1 MAMIRN
7 TQPAMLAATAIVSLA
22 IGFGAATLLP
32 SRSGPI
38 EPIIDT
44 EAWQEAAPAVLD
56 AQPASLTA
64 RPVRVAACSQW
75 DVSDAAMEEV
85 LDEMIRRGWRPPTQ
99 GDAIAAM
106 DVAQTAGLSATDPS
120 APMPYRRTWTSQIAS
135 DEDAPVNE
143 DATAEAAPADQPTPP
158 AEAEKPAPPPA

>member
-1 MAMIRN
+1 MIRN

-106 DVAQTAGLSATDPS
+106 DVAQTVGLSATDPS
-120 APMPYRRTWTSQIAS
+120 APMPYRRTWTSQVAS
-135 DEDAPVNE
+135 DEDA
-143 DATAEAAPADQPTPP
+143 TAETAPADQPTPP

>member
-106 DVAQTAGLSATDPS
+106 DVAQTVGLSATDPS
-120 APMPYRRTWTSQIAS
+120 APMPYRRTWTSQVAS
-135 DEDAPVNE
+135 DEDA
-143 DATAEAAPADQPTPP
+143 TAETAPADQPTPP

>member
-106 DVAQTAGLSATDPS
+106 DVAQTVGLSATDPS
-120 APMPYRRTWTSQIAS
+120 APMPYRRTWTSQVAS
-135 DEDAPVNE
+135 DEDA
-143 DATAEAAPADQPTPP
+143 TAETAPADQPTPP
-158 AEAEKPAPPPA
+158 AEAEKPAPPQA

>member
-1 MAMIRN
+1 MIRN

-44 EAWQEAAPAVLD
+44 GAWQEAAPAALD

-106 DVAQTAGLSATDPS
+106 DVAQTVGLSATDPS
-120 APMPYRRTWTSQIAS
+120 APMPYRRTWTSQVAS
-135 DEDAPVNE
+135 DEDA
-143 DATAEAAPADQPTPP
+143 TAETAPADQPTPP